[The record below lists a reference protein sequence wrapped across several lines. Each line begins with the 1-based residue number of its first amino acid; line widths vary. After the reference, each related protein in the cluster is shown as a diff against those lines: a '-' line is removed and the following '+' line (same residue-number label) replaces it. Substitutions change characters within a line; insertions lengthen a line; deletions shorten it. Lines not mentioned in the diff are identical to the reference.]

1 MSARID
7 SPPAAGAAV
16 RRFGRFELRQLLGR
30 STRTLLWRAFDPRSA
45 QPVLLALPRTQPPD
59 AAALQ
64 RWLDGAR
71 RAARVLHP
79 ALAPVIE
86 SGAQDQWPYVAADGA
101 LGLTVP
107 EWLAA
112 HGEPPHT
119 EAARWLGDA
128 LQALA
133 YAHDAGFVHGSLQPW
148 MVLVGETGRVCLLGL
163 GAVAPPPEDPQAR
176 RGAVEADVLAAGVVL
191 HGLLA
196 GKPPL
201 GEADVSLVL
210 ERLAP
215 HGREA
220 LRLPRLTPLP
230 LAAPLR
236 VIVDRATS
244 AQLRLRYR
252 NARTLQLALDG
263 WREAHDNEEGGPI
276 ARLLE
281 RVETAG
287 HLPALPGVVQRAAR
301 LASMERGRVQEMAA
315 SLLDDFAL
323 SLELLRQANGPQAQ
337 AVRALGSAPVLTVR
351 RAIALLG
358 VDAVRHAAS
367 GLRGWPGPLGDVAA
381 ADLKAL
387 FERVRLAGRVA
398 RHVRPAGF
406 DGEVVYLVA
415 VVQNLGRLLVQYHF
429 AEEAAQI
436 RLLMQPQPGVR
447 DGEPMQ
453 AGLAEADAACAVL
466 GAELDAF
473 AAALVRQWA
482 LGAEMAQLMRKLNPA
497 MPVRSGER
505 DDEMI
510 RAAASCANEAVDVL
524 ALPQVRQTA
533 ALERVAQR
541 YVRVLGLTLR
551 DLQDALRG
559 EPAEAPA

>member
-1 MSARID
+1 MSERID

-30 STRTLLWRAFDPRSA
+30 STRTMLWRAFDSRSA
-45 QPVLLALPRTQPPD
+45 QPVLLALPRSQPPD
-59 AAALQ
+59 AAALR
-64 RWLDGAR
+64 RWLDEAR
-71 RAARVLHP
+71 RAARLLHP
-79 ALAPVIE
+79 ALAPVVD
-86 SGAQDQWPYVAADGA
+86 SGAQEQWPYVAVDGA

-112 HGEPPHT
+112 HGEPAHAD
-119 EAARWLGDA
+119 AAHWLGDV

-133 YAHDAGFVHGSLQPW
+133 YAHDAGFVHGDLQPW
-148 MVLVGETGRVCLLGL
+148 MVLVGETGRVRLLGL
-163 GAVAPPPEDPQAR
+163 GTVASPPDDPHAR
-176 RGAVEADVLAAGVVL
+176 RDAAEADVLAAGVVL

-201 GEADVSLVL
+201 DEADVGRVL

-215 HGREA
+215 HGRDA

-230 LAAPLR
+230 LAAALR
-236 VIVDRATS
+236 AIADRATS
-244 AQLRLRYR
+244 TQLRLRYR

-263 WREAHDNEEGGPI
+263 WREAHDNAEGGPI

-287 HLPALPGVVQRAAR
+287 HLPALPGVVARAAR

-315 SLLDDFAL
+315 SVLDDLAL

-337 AVRALGSAPVLTVR
+337 SLRALGSAPVLTVR
-351 RAIALLG
+351 RAIAMIG
-358 VDAVRHAAS
+358 VDGVRHAAS
-367 GLRGWPGPLGDVAA
+367 GLRGWPGPLGAPAA
-381 ADLKAL
+381 AELQAL
-387 FERVRLAGRVA
+387 YGRVRLAGQVA
-398 RHVRPAGF
+398 RRIRPAGF

-415 VVQNLGRLLVQYHF
+415 VLQNLGRLLVQYHF
-429 AEEAAQI
+429 ADEAAQM
-436 RLLMQPQPGVR
+436 RLLMQPAPGAA
-447 DGEPMQ
+447 DGETVHP
-453 AGLAEADAACAVL
+453 GLAEADAACAVL

-482 LGAEMAQLMRKLNPA
+482 LGEQMAQLMRRLNPA

-510 RAAASCANEAVDVL
+510 RAAASCANEAVDAL
-524 ALPQVRQTA
+524 ALPQPRQTA

-541 YVRVLGLTLR
+541 YVRMLGLTLR

-559 EPAEAPA
+559 APAEAAA